1 MSFFNKIFGGGDKK
15 TEQKPVQSIPK
26 PPSAA

>member
-15 TEQKPVQSIPK
+15 VEQKPVQAPTPK
-26 PPSAA
+26 PNA